1 MGEEP
6 ASARYLRYRG
16 LRGQILSAAAKRVP
30 LASIAQQARALSLW
44 DGKAVAPGEEAQLA
58 AAFDLGVLD
67 PLGGHGR
74 GIDREAKA
82 APPAEGSDAAR
93 MLAALQDARFGI
105 FRLIGPEAAG
115 GAAVESLPDGARLT
129 IWDSYLA
136 ERTPPGRVF
145 GARLAW
151 PDPDLA
157 MTCGVLA
164 PLDGWA
170 LRQLLAGAV
179 PERGPV
185 QPRQIR
191 VEDLAEIDTILAE
204 PQAREVLAALLGK
217 PGFAARL
224 YRAAIDRGL
233 MGPVPGRMPRVLH

>member
-1 MGEEP
+1 MSEEP

-16 LRGQILSAAAKRVP
+16 LRGEILNAAAKRVP

-58 AAFDLGVLD
+58 AVFDLGVLD
-67 PLGGHGR
+67 PLGEHGR
-74 GIDREAKA
+74 GIDRQAKA
-82 APPAEGSDAAR
+82 APPAEGGDEAR
-93 MLAALQDARFGI
+93 MLAALQSARFGI
-105 FRLIGPEAAG
+105 FRLVGPEAAG
-115 GAAVESLPDGARLT
+115 GAAVERLPDGERLV
-129 IWDSYLA
+129 IWDSFLA
-136 ERTPPGRVF
+136 GRTPPGRIF

-164 PLDGWA
+164 PLDGWV

-185 QPRQIR
+185 VPRQLR
-191 VEDLAEIDTILAE
+191 VDDLAEIDSILAE
-204 PQAREVLAALLGK
+204 PRAREVLAALLEK

-233 MGPVPGRMPRVLH
+233 MGPVPGRMPQTLH